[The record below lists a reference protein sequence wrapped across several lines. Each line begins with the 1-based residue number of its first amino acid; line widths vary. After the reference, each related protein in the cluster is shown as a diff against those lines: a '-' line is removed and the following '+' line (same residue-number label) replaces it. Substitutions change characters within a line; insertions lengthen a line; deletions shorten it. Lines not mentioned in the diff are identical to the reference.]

1 MAAFDQ
7 PWPKEFAVDLQPV
20 GKPADLRQT
29 PSVCILAFEN
39 ETLYVQFPNC
49 GGVRIRNAYEGFF
62 TPNALKEITYTTQNG
77 NVTMTAGDTAVTVSE
92 NGDITVLNA
101 EGKAV
106 LCLAADGILQGE
118 NGIDARTLLKLPL
131 DADESVYGF
140 GERFNTFNQNGHRLQ
155 LWNVDTIYHVA
166 PAEGD
171 KVEGYKNVPFFHSSK
186 GYAFFYNSAAN
197 AVADLTDGFTF
208 AVDSKI
214 LDAYIFTG
222 SPLENIRQYTDLTG
236 KPILPPRW
244 AFRYWAGAGASIW
257 MKKGKADSQ
266 VLSCLKDCFDGYNRL
281 GTGLPTLYAEY
292 PVPFI
297 EESFKMA
304 AENGTKMLMWVRPN
318 LAKAQ
323 MKRILGETDE
333 RKLPVTDT
341 TDWLRVKDCI
351 DYSHPRAVELIK
363 GIYKDQWSWG
373 LKGSMID
380 FGEYWPWN
388 GTAYNGVDGNE
399 MHNFATYFY
408 NKAMHE
414 AWHDQMGDD
423 YITFS
428 RSACAGSQKWSA
440 NFGGDEASTWFGLQQ
455 VICGIL
461 SLSGCGFSA
470 WGSDLGGFFGTP
482 TTDTYCRW
490 LEFSTFSPLMRAHG
504 IVTAKD
510 PWNFG
515 ETAENA
521 FKKYFALR
529 ENMVDLLYSRAV
541 HAHKTGEPMVK
552 SMAVAYPEDK
562 RFIATDDQYLFC
574 DALLVAPVVM
584 EDTAYRAVA
593 LPAGGFTDLWTGKRV
608 EGGKTI
614 TCDTPLDTIPVF
626 VKDNALLPFGVA
638 GDGSFTRLQDN
649 TPVYLVTMPTETTV
663 HTVYFEEKQA
673 EITVSFDGKTLR
685 VDGDIDRLVM
695 PFGFTP
701 ETVLVNVEKGGE
713 QVGEDVLYDELV

>member
-20 GKPADLRQT
+20 GKLVTLTRT
-29 PSVCILAFEN
+29 PFACVSEFEN
-39 ETLYVQFPNC
+39 ETLYIQFPDC

-62 TPNALKEITYTTQNG
+62 TPNALREITYIENEG
-77 NVTMTAGDTAVTVSE
+77 RVSMAAGDTTVTVDE
-92 NGDITVLNA
+92 NGDMTVLNA
-101 EGKAV
+101 NGAAV
-106 LCLAADGILQGE
+106 LRLSANGILQGA
-118 NGIDARTLLKLPL
+118 NGTDARTVLKLPL
-131 DADESVYGF
+131 DAEESVYGF
-140 GERFNTFNQNGHRLQ
+140 GERFNTFNQNGHRLP

-171 KVEGYKNVPFFHSSK
+171 KVESYQNVPFFHSSK
-186 GYAFFYNSAAN
+186 GYALFYNSAAN

-208 AVDSKI
+208 TVDSKK
-214 LDAYIFTG
+214 LDCYIFTG
-222 SPLENIRQYTDLTG
+222 TPLQNIRQYTDLTG

-257 MKKGKADSQ
+257 MRNGKEDKE
-266 VLSCLKDCFDGYNRL
+266 VLATLKACFDGYDRL

-304 AENGTKMLMWVRPN
+304 AENGTKLMMWVRPN
-318 LAKAQ
+318 ATKAW
-323 MKRILGETDE
+323 MKQNLEEPDE

-351 DYSHPRAVELIK
+351 DFTHPRAKEVVQ

-399 MHNFATYFY
+399 MHNFATYYY
-408 NKAMHE
+408 NKVMFE
-414 AWHDQMGDD
+414 AWHEQMGDD

-440 NFGGDEASTWFGLQQ
+440 QFGGDEASRWFGLQQ

-461 SLSGCGFSA
+461 SLSGCGFSM

-510 PWNFG
+510 PWHFG

-521 FKKYFALR
+521 FKKYFAVR
-529 ENMVDLLYSRAV
+529 ERMLDTLYSAAV

-552 SMAVAYPEDK
+552 AMAVAYPDDK
-562 RFIATDDQYLFC
+562 RFISTDDQYMFC
-574 DALLVAPVVM
+574 DALLVAPVIM
-584 EDTAYRAVA
+584 ENAAYRGVA
-593 LPAGGFTDLWTGKRV
+593 LPEGGFTDFWTGNRIL
-608 EGGKTI
+608 GGKTI

-626 VKDNALLPFGVA
+626 IKDNALLPMNDA
-638 GDGSFTRLQDN
+638 DN
-649 TPVYLVTMPTETTV
+649 TPVYLVTMPTETTA
-663 HTVYFEEKQA
+663 HTVYFEEKEA
-673 EITVSFDGKTLR
+673 HITVSYDGSTLR
-685 VDGDIDRLVM
+685 IDGDADRKVK

-701 ETVLVNVEKGGE
+701 NEVLINGERGGDR
-713 QVGEDVLYDELV
+713 VG